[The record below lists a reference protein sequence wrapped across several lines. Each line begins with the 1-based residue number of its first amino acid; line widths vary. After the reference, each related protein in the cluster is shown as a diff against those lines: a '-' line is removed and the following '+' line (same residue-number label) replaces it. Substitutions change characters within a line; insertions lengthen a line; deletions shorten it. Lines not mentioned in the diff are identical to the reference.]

1 MVAVPLTVYV
11 IGVYRTLAAA
21 DRTGNGPWPM
31 MFLYGAVM
39 IAATVGLQET
49 LYPMLALHGGS
60 MQIESRLGEG
70 TRVTIFLPIDCESA
84 RRQEADRRCQLETMD
99 ASDNLVKKRA

>member
-1 MVAVPLTVYV
+1 MIAVPLTVYV

-21 DRTGNGPWPM
+21 DRAGDGPWPM

-49 LYPMLALHGGS
+49 LYPMLALHGGAGLAVRRCRDRS
-60 MQIESRLGEG
+60 CQA
-70 TRVTIFLPIDCESA
+70 A
-84 RRQEADRRCQLETMD
+84 RR
-99 ASDNLVKKRA
+99 